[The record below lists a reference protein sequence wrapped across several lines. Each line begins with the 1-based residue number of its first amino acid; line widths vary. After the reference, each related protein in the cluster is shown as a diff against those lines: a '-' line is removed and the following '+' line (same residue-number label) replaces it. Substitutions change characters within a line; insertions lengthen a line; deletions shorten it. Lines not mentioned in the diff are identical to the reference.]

1 MIARPALPA
10 VLAALLDCRPG
21 EETPAQWLAMPGC
34 ALALGDIGGAGRQR
48 DGARFVVPRS
58 PNARFLD
65 PIGMGRDVRRSWI
78 TRDPA
83 EAWEILDARGLLPP
97 EGARSFDVGASIATI
112 AHNALRRSYEP
123 FERDL
128 PASFIAARDDIDRD
142 FLDGIRGFAP
152 FHRPVAV
159 PDLVAWASLGADAI
173 VTAEALCREIAP
185 ALARIGYG
193 VDRCERVVWRVKDA
207 DRRVRGAIVE
217 QWRKDGDVVLMANGT
232 LDIPGGYAAF
242 HRETIAP
249 VRALWDAGLALE
261 RVGAECV
268 LCVPPIGGAT

>member
-10 VLAALLDCRPG
+10 VLAALTDLPVEAWSVWSEWDAITGQRIVVDDRAARVHPV
-21 EETPAQWLAMPGC
+21 WMRNDYSL
-34 ALALGDIGGAGRQR
+34 LGPVA
-48 DGARFVVPRS
+48 
-58 PNARFLD
+58 
-65 PIGMGRDVRRSWI
+65 WI
-78 TRDPA
+78 TTDPA

-97 EGARSFDVGASIATI
+97 EGSRGFWCRRCDGRGSIA
-112 AHNALRRSYEP
+112 LGGEYP
-123 FERDL
+123 ERDYCDECSVEDVMATGGVRACGWATI
-128 PASFIAARDDIDRD
+128 PATI
-142 FLDGIRGFAP
+142 
-152 FHRPVAV
+152 

-173 VTAEALCREIAP
+173 VTAEALCREIGP
-185 ALARIGYG
+185 ALSRMGYG

-217 QWRKDGDVVLMANGT
+217 QWRKDGDAVLMANGT

>member
-97 EGARSFDVGASIATI
+97 EGARGFWCTPCDSGRSDRGFMGCPACALTGNRRAPATI
-112 AHNALRRSYEP
+112 
-123 FERDL
+123 
-128 PASFIAARDDIDRD
+128 
-142 FLDGIRGFAP
+142 
-152 FHRPVAV
+152 

-173 VTAEALCREIAP
+173 VTAEALAVEACAALQRMGAP
-185 ALARIGYG
+185 WAAAP
-193 VDRCERVVWRVKDA
+193 CERVVWRVAHKIGGNTAFESLRAGRAMASDG
-207 DRRVRGAIVE
+207 RVFLIDDE
-217 QWRKDGDVVLMANGT
+217 VVMPTQEFVTAT
-232 LDIPGGYAAF
+232 K
-242 HRETIAP
+242 
-249 VRALWDAGLALE
+249 ALSDMGIMLE
-261 RVGAECV
+261 LVGAECV